1 MSEVD
6 EEAEK
11 TKNQRPEG
19 PPLRKVRLV
28 ELHDILTAHGK
39 WLESEGKEGKR
50 ADLSGA
56 NLQKAYLGG
65 ANLQEADLREANL
78 FKANLQEADLRE
90 ANLFKANLQKAYL
103 GEANLQGAK
112 LQGAN
117 LREATGFTASQVKLA
132 KNWELALYSDDSLK
146 KLGLKPD
153 HNEQVRKKL
162 AEMEKEKKATGEKP

>member
-50 ADLSGA
+50 VDLSGA

-65 ANLQEADLREANL
+65 GQPPE
-78 FKANLQEADLRE
+78 
-90 ANLFKANLQKAYL
+90 
-103 GEANLQGAK
+103 
-112 LQGAN
+112 
-117 LREATGFTASQVKLA
+117 
-132 KNWELALYSDDSLK
+132 
-146 KLGLKPD
+146 GLPGGG
-153 HNEQVRKKL
+153 QPP
-162 AEMEKEKKATGEKP
+162 GG